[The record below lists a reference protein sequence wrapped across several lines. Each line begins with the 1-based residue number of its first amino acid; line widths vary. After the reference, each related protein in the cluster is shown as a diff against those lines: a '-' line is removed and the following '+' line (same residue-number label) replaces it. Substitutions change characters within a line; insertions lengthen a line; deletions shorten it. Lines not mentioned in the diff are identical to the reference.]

1 VEDPW
6 FDEDIHRMG
15 DEVMKV
21 AALYDIHGNLPAL
34 NALLAELENE
44 KPDLIVIGGDI
55 VSGPMPSQ
63 VLERL
68 IQLDTPVRFIRG
80 NGDREVVAAFDGE
93 PLPPEMSEAG
103 RETTV
108 WVSKQL
114 NRSQRDFLSQLPP
127 TLPLFIE
134 GLGEVLFCHASPA
147 SDEDIFT
154 PLTPEERL
162 FPLFQE
168 ISQRIVICGHTHI
181 QFERQIS
188 DILILNAGSV
198 GMPYADKPGAY
209 WLLLGPNGYEHRWT
223 PYDVE
228 AASNEIMISTEPHA
242 QEFVEENVRQPPTAQ
257 EAMEI
262 LERMARSSKKGT

>member
-1 VEDPW
+1 M
-6 FDEDIHRMG
+6 R
-15 DEVMKV
+15 V

-55 VSGPMPSQ
+55 VSGPMPTET
-63 VLERL
+63 LERL
-68 IQLDTPVRFIRG
+68 MQLDTPVRFIRG
-80 NGDREVVAAFDGE
+80 NGDREVVSAFDGA

-103 RETTV
+103 RETTL

-114 NRSQRDFLSQLPP
+114 NCSQRDFLSQLPL
-127 TLPLFIE
+127 TLPLEIE
-134 GLGEVLFCHASPA
+134 GLGEVLFCHASPV

-162 FPLFQE
+162 FPMFQG
-168 ISQRIVICGHTHI
+168 IAQRIVICGHTHI
-181 QFERQIS
+181 QFKRKIS
-188 DILILNAGSV
+188 DILILNTGSV
-198 GMPYADKPGAY
+198 GMPYAEKPGAY

-228 AASNEIMISTEPHA
+228 AAAKEIMSSTEPHA
-242 QEFVEENVRQPPTAQ
+242 QSFAEQNVRHIPTAQ
-257 EAMEI
+257 EAMEV
-262 LERMARSSKKGT
+262 LERMARKSTL